1 MIKLITK
8 SAQLVNKNLGPTI
21 DVLQFKDRSIQMNG
35 LKIGGKYAALLF
47 DGRQAGYSS
56 PSVGSVYLSQAKGTR
71 VVVSDHSSK
80 DLFRAIL
87 KTSDLNERIHRVF
100 PLREGWLVQFGSEDL
115 ETVFID
121 QSGAVTEL
129 TGPKYAWHGT
139 FGVAVNSIGTVLFN
153 EYQAGSKALVEIGV
167 WRLTAGG
174 LQRTLRAKAADGIG
188 EIRHFHT
195 VFPDPFEV
203 GTWFASSGDVGS
215 QNRFWVSLDDGQ
227 TWKEPKLNVTGLPG
241 NNLDH
246 RRALRFTSARVI
258 DKGQILWVTDDN
270 LGTKYSWS
278 CLAQVDSLSNTI
290 HINVVDALSENLAR
304 SLITAGEEHF
314 FITESKLNSSFV
326 EFGTLDNQ
334 GRILD
339 YSRFQNHS
347 NKSSPVTTSFSSSEF
362 IDQTAFFRHG
372 GTLDNIY
379 AGTVIAQI
387 T

>member
-1 MIKLITK
+1 M
-8 SAQLVNKNLGPTI
+8 
-21 DVLQFKDRSIQMNG
+21 
-35 LKIGGKYAALLF
+35 
-47 DGRQAGYSS
+47 
-56 PSVGSVYLSQAKGTR
+56 
-71 VVVSDHSSK
+71 
-80 DLFRAIL
+80 
-87 KTSDLNERIHRVF
+87 
-100 PLREGWLVQFGSEDL
+100 
-115 ETVFID
+115 
-121 QSGAVTEL
+121 
-129 TGPKYAWHGT
+129 
-139 FGVAVNSIGTVLFN
+139 
-153 EYQAGSKALVEIGV
+153 
-167 WRLTAGG
+167 
-174 LQRTLRAKAADGIG
+174 
-188 EIRHFHT
+188 
-195 VFPDPFEV
+195 
-203 GTWFASSGDVGS
+203 
-215 QNRFWVSLDDGQ
+215 SLDDGQ

-278 CLAQVDSLSNTI
+278 CLAQVDSLSNSI
-290 HINVVDALSENLAR
+290 HINVVDALAQNLAR

-347 NKSSPVTTSFSSSEF
+347 NKSSPVTLSFSSSEF

-372 GTLDNIY
+372 GTLDNLY
-379 AGTVIAQI
+379 TGTVIAQI